1 MPMKNLFDQ
10 TIRNELIT
18 RIQTLDEHRQPQWGR
33 MTVSQMLRHC
43 MLWEEMAL
51 GKQLYKQSF
60 LGRLFGKIALK
71 DMLRDEPMK
80 PNLPTVPGFKITG
93 DGDAAAEKTKLI
105 DLIEEHACCSSAGF
119 LHPFFGE
126 LSSQQGSLIAYKHL
140 DHHLRQFGV

>member
-1 MPMKNLFDQ
+1 MLMKTLFNQ
-10 TIRNELIT
+10 TSRNELIA
-18 RIQTLDEHRQPQWGR
+18 RVQTLDEHREPKWGR

-71 DMLRDEPMK
+71 NMLRDEPMK
-80 PNLPTVPGFKITG
+80 PNLPTVPGFKITD
-93 DGDAAAEKTKLI
+93 DGNAAAEKTKLI
-105 DLIEEHACCSSAGF
+105 NLIEEHARCSDAGF
-119 LHPFFGE
+119 MHPFFGQ
-126 LSSQQGSLIAYKHL
+126 LSSQQGGLIAYKHL